1 MRDTILMTYLYIIKC
16 KRRQLNEGHCW
27 KITVGIGYYSVQSHM
42 HTQTDTLTILL
53 TDLIQINNT
62 SNRFFDVNFG
72 YPSTNRLNKVS
83 IKYIDV
89 IDNQLA
95 SQYLIQLAIINL
107 TIHSR
112 NCRMISEMNSNV
124 CEKIYNFLP

>member
-1 MRDTILMTYLYIIKC
+1 
-16 KRRQLNEGHCW
+16 
-27 KITVGIGYYSVQSHM
+27 M

-95 SQYLIQLAIINL
+95 SQYLIQLVIINL
-107 TIHSR
+107 TICR
-112 NCRMISEMNSNV
+112 NDRKHEFQSMRKNI
-124 CEKIYNFLP
+124 

>member
-1 MRDTILMTYLYIIKC
+1 
-16 KRRQLNEGHCW
+16 
-27 KITVGIGYYSVQSHM
+27 M

-72 YPSTNRLNKVS
+72 YPSTNRLNKAS

-89 IDNQLA
+89 IDNQPA
-95 SQYLIQLAIINL
+95 SQYLIQLPIINL
-107 TIHSR
+107 KICR
-112 NCRMISEMNSNV
+112 NDKKHKMNSKV
-124 CEKIYNFLP
+124 CEKIRNFSRNRLCYFDALSR

>member
-1 MRDTILMTYLYIIKC
+1 
-16 KRRQLNEGHCW
+16 
-27 KITVGIGYYSVQSHM
+27 M

-89 IDNQLA
+89 IDDQVA
-95 SQYLIQLAIINL
+95 SQYLIQLVIINL
-107 TIHSR
+107 TICR
-112 NCRMISEMNSNV
+112 NDRKHNMNSKV

>member
-1 MRDTILMTYLYIIKC
+1 
-16 KRRQLNEGHCW
+16 
-27 KITVGIGYYSVQSHM
+27 M

-89 IDNQLA
+89 IDNQVA
-95 SQYLIQLAIINL
+95 SQYLIQLVIINL
-107 TIHSR
+107 IIHSR
-112 NCRMISEMNSNV
+112 D
-124 CEKIYNFLP
+124 LPKLIHLKANELSK

>member
-1 MRDTILMTYLYIIKC
+1 
-16 KRRQLNEGHCW
+16 
-27 KITVGIGYYSVQSHM
+27 M

-89 IDNQLA
+89 IDSQGA

-107 TIHSR
+107 TIHPYFAFG
-112 NCRMISEMNSNV
+112 MSND
-124 CEKIYNFLP
+124 K

>member
-1 MRDTILMTYLYIIKC
+1 
-16 KRRQLNEGHCW
+16 
-27 KITVGIGYYSVQSHM
+27 M

-72 YPSTNRLNKVS
+72 YPFTNRLNKVS

-89 IDNQLA
+89 IDSQGA

-112 NCRMISEMNSNV
+112 LSND
-124 CEKIYNFLP
+124 K

>member
-1 MRDTILMTYLYIIKC
+1 MKAIAEKLLLVSDVIAY
-16 KRRQLNEGHCW
+16 N
-27 KITVGIGYYSVQSHM
+27 
-42 HTQTDTLTILL
+42 HTCTHTDTLTILL

-112 NCRMISEMNSNV
+112 LNANELL
-124 CEKIYNFLP
+124 K